1 MRSILLA
8 ALASVALPACVSDIA
23 GVSGGDDTHAPTCG
37 NGVVDPGET
46 CDDGNTNNGD
56 GCSSTCQVE
65 NTTVPRV
72 ALIVDNATIS
82 TDLNVV
88 SAIMV
93 TATSEMGFTGAVTLA
108 AVSDVADWKAML
120 ATTTV
125 TLTAGG
131 TATAMLTIRAMGDTT
146 ALTGSVKVTATDSG
160 PASDVSVAATF
171 NPTLDVFFKPDSNGV
186 ATYDTD
192 FVGPTHPY
200 KIKAGRG
207 IKVYNGS
214 TTKMLTVHVSGNIAG
229 FPHESTAVGAA
240 TAPGNAYTGTTA
252 STDVGNSA
260 DFWTHNGGATAF
272 LDAGNGNAVA
282 TIQPRLDVVQ

>member
-8 ALASVALPACVSDIA
+8 SIAALAFPACVQDI
-23 GVSGGDDTHAPTCG
+23 GNGGSGDTNTPTCG
-37 NGVVDPGET
+37 NGVVDTGET
-46 CDDGNTNNGD
+46 CDDGNANNGD

-65 NTTVPRV
+65 NTTVARV
-72 ALIVDNATIS
+72 ALTVDNITIA

-88 SAIMV
+88 SSVMV
-93 TATSEMGFTGAVTLA
+93 TATSEMGFTGDVTLA

-120 ATTTV
+120 GTTTV

-131 TATAMLTIRAMGDTT
+131 TATAMLTVRAMGDTA

-192 FVGPTHPY
+192 FLGTTHPY
-200 KIKAGRG
+200 NIKAGRG
-207 IKVYNGS
+207 IKVLNGS
-214 TTKMLTVHVSGNIAG
+214 ATKMLTVHVDGGIAG
-229 FPHESTAVGAA
+229 FPHEGAA
-240 TAPGNAYTGTTA
+240 TAPGNAYAGTTA
-252 STDVGNSA
+252 AGDVGA
-260 DFWTHNGGATAF
+260 AVGFYTHNAAATAF
-272 LDAGNGNAVA
+272 LDATGTNA
-282 TIQPRLDVVQ
+282 QQRPRLVVVQ